1 MTEETHFH
9 HVKNIQVGRGR
20 ILYDETGG
28 VKNGQWH
35 PPGWVL
41 PGGSRTADFV
51 EAYKTA
57 EEIDRLSGGQKLPI
71 GVAG

>member
-9 HVKNIQVGRGR
+9 HQKNIQVGRGR

-28 VKNGQWH
+28 IKGGKWC

-41 PGGSRTADFV
+41 PVEPARTTSQRPTRRR
-51 EAYKTA
+51 K
-57 EEIDRLSGGQKLPI
+57 RLI
-71 GVAG
+71 CFRAGRSCRLG

>member
-9 HVKNIQVGRGR
+9 HQKNIQVGRGR

-28 VKNGQWH
+28 IKGGQWH

-41 PGGSRTADFV
+41 PGGARTGDFT
-51 EAYKTA
+51 EAYKAA
-57 EEIDRLSGGQKLPI
+57 EEIDRLSGGQQLPI

>member
-9 HVKNIQVGRGR
+9 HVKNITVGRGR

-28 VKNGQWH
+28 IKGGQWH

-41 PGGSRTADFV
+41 PGGARTGDFT
-51 EAYKTA
+51 EAYKAA
-57 EEIDRLSGGQKLPI
+57 EAIDLMSGGQKLPI
-71 GVAG
+71 GVAS